1 MDIATESGWSHDPN
15 NFVSDNDYEKEFES
29 YISDVDDDDGKCNLC
44 SIIHS
49 QIPIFG
55 GSWVILIDR
64 FFARLLAFCLSI
76 FFPFSLPPRQWI
88 IVVDQADNMRKFCLI
103 VD

>member
-1 MDIATESGWSHDPN
+1 MPSGSIRVLFFSIGATMDIAMESQWNHDPTTN

-29 YISDVDDDDGKCNLC
+29 YISDVDDDDGKSS

-55 GSWVILIDR
+55 CS
-64 FFARLLAFCLSI
+64 F
-76 FFPFSLPPRQWI
+76 
-88 IVVDQADNMRKFCLI
+88 
-103 VD
+103 